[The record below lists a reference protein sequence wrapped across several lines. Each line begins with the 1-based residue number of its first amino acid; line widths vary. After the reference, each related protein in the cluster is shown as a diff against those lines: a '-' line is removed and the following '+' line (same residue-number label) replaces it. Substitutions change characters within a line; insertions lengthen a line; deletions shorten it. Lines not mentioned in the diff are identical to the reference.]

1 MVGALG
7 TISKKLPSY
16 LKKLHIKDENLE
28 KSNKKTAK
36 SSRLGLGED
45 YENFYE
51 DVTLILEL

>member
-1 MVGALG
+1 MR
-7 TISKKLPSY
+7 IW
-16 LKKLHIKDENLE
+16 

-51 DVTLILEL
+51 DVNFILEL